1 MLPADH
7 EPPSSPYIDPAIER
21 WNQRYRDCLGRQSNA
36 LDPHPFLLAKADL
49 LPASG
54 RALDIAG
61 GLGRNSLWLARRG
74 LDVTVVDGSKV
85 ACEHVAGLT
94 AELGFSI
101 KVVCRDLKRDE
112 LPSGPYDLIVNT
124 LYLQRTLVPRIEQI
138 LAGGG
143 LLLFATY
150 LESGVR
156 GHASGRFGLKPG
168 ELASLFPRLEAVSYG
183 EHKDLDRP
191 WAGLVA
197 RKPSK

>member
-1 MLPADH
+1 M
-7 EPPSSPYIDPAIER
+7 
-21 WNQRYRDCLGRQSNA
+21 
-36 LDPHPFLLAKADL
+36 

-112 LPSGPYDLIVNT
+112 LPSGPY
-124 LYLQRTLVPRIEQI
+124 
-138 LAGGG
+138 
-143 LLLFATY
+143 
-150 LESGVR
+150 
-156 GHASGRFGLKPG
+156 
-168 ELASLFPRLEAVSYG
+168 
-183 EHKDLDRP
+183 
-191 WAGLVA
+191 
-197 RKPSK
+197 